1 MGRAAL
7 CMRAVALLTAA
18 GMFIFLAEGISADN
32 EIAEA
37 VAARVLEPTE
47 VVAEVPEEYNT
58 LFELQWGGGSLYQL
72 KGRLATMGCMAN
84 TIWLYDNDKWNIYNQ
99 YNISHDN
106 FIIQQFLNTYSEF
119 IPAGTLWADC
129 YDLCEIKEIS
139 CPSLEEMNK
148 DDSYYFIT
156 SILNNFPCTDNFDPR
171 IKQYTLPRL
180 PHRSNAC
187 IVRYARERYN
197 VSGIAFAGAIPHP
210 IIVVYKP
217 TRFNNDEYLATKS
230 LAVEMHELCHIAQ
243 DWQWAQGLS
252 ALRENKNSR
261 YFDTSEYGKEFINLV
276 GFTQTNSG
284 KWRLPVG
291 SIYRRIYSFN
301 PVELSAEL
309 CAMYL
314 LDAIGEPSSYI
325 FETYIG
331 GFYTRL
337 PQRRD
342 FDTSKYLTPEVVEW
356 LETYMIL
363 PDVSE

>member
-1 MGRAAL
+1 MGGAAL
-7 CMRAVALLTAA
+7 CMRAAALLAAA

-47 VVAEVPEEYNT
+47 VVAEIPEKYNT

-129 YDLCEIKEIS
+129 YDLCETKEIS

-148 DDSYYFIT
+148 DDSHYSIT

-171 IKQYTLPRL
+171 VKQYVLSRL
-180 PHRSNAC
+180 PHRSNTC
-187 IVRYARERYN
+187 IVRNVIERYSI
-197 VSGIAFAGAIPHP
+197 SGIAFTGNIPHP
-210 IIVVYKP
+210 FIVMYKP
-217 TRFNNDEYLATKS
+217 DRFKNDEYLAAKS
-230 LAVEMHELCHIAQ
+230 LKTEIHEMCHITQ
-243 DWQWAQGLS
+243 GWQWAQGLS
-252 ALRENKNSR
+252 VLIENDRSFNI
-261 YFDTSEYGKEFINLV
+261 SEYEKEFINLV

-291 SIYRRIYSFN
+291 SAYRRIYSFD
-301 PVELSAEL
+301 PLELSAEL

-314 LDAIGEPSSYI
+314 LDAMGEPSSYE
-325 FETYIG
+325 FETYSG
-331 GFYTRL
+331 GGYTRL

-342 FDTSKYLTPEVVEW
+342 FNTSKYLTPEVVEW